1 MSTST
6 FLGNSDGLV
15 TGLCPAPPPPPPPP
29 PVPGQVPAMRINTV
43 EAPTIKRPQIASND
57 AYEPPAAIQ
66 NAMLTKDKKPFT
78 YTPGMGGKLDLSQIR
93 SPRMARR
100 VAKNA
105 NDEGIEGP
113 PKSALEPKPTPAPNT
128 GANLF
133 VQPQVA
139 IPVFPTNIPIQPP
152 INRTPPTPPANKTPP
167 TLPANKTPPITP
179 EKQAEPI
186 KVVTKVD
193 TKATPNAATTT
204 QPSSPESPSTPTQVT
219 LTKAPTPW
227 LQNKNKPQEELPEWA
242 KRSSVNKQS
251 SSPESPTSPPV
262 YASVQQTQPQQQP
275 VQWQQTQ
282 QKQQPIQQRPQQQH
296 QQPQQFN
303 QQQQKRPY
311 SSPPLTQQTSPQAN
325 LQERVIPIR
334 IEDRPSVFDVKH
346 ESGHHQF
353 KQPTPHHQQRWGGPV
368 QNQFQNQVQSP
379 QPQPSSG
386 GTFIIPMMVEGSER
400 KPVGGPVSNT
410 SYPQPIVR
418 NNTPNIENQTVKVIP
433 QRGPVQIQQPDSGP
447 VQSRSFRVLQKITDT
462 DSNDVDT
469 EQVRKLQLSDDDR
482 ILMNKFKEQV
492 DNESSLHNEEDP
504 RYRGAAIPSRAF
516 RFLQTMTDSGDAAV
530 MNTAPRAQSAIN
542 KKQNRNSK
550 TFEET
555 QANLPPSEQQVP
567 EPKKYMGS
575 AIPSRSFRIL
585 QAMTAPESVATQEN
599 RQADYTCQTEN
610 NVPGNQQGGLYLPPC
625 PPPFWSPDNG
635 WWGYYPL
642 PYPAVANESFPY
654 HSDNTAYV
662 YFPIYNQ
669 NYPGYYDS
677 VNAAKNGYP
686 SVYASYVVPVSPPT
700 NNCNLNYEQVG
711 NGVAVPKIDPQL
723 NIPDNETHEG
733 AISKDTDDLRGPPQ
747 WDEKHVSRSPSSNSK
762 DSDCTTAMNITD
774 EEEIPEVMVVS
785 EPDANQS
792 DRSEKACTNGSLNVS
807 VPNYTYIDTSDSS
820 DTSDSQSDNE
830 SIVESTKSSS
840 DNNANDTSSDS
851 DDSDSYLA
859 YSTGLNP
866 HGRFDD
872 NKNPMNCPDK
882 ECNTHVQEV
891 ESRNNTD
898 CDSDDG
904 QLEGHLE
911 ETGTNAFPHKLSVI
925 YEDVERPDS
934 VSPRPPEGITPFE
947 ATDDPPDEAD
957 TTTVSVSL
965 PLRFKFSVS
974 ENNEDVTTVIVGDS
988 MIKPE
993 RPCKDEGRS
1002 SKTQEHKNHT
1012 DKINEVSANFLVN
1025 NDTSADFT
1033 VKRDSSE
1040 SKRRAKSNMNERT
1053 NGNKVEKNDDPVVPH
1068 VNFTLRKI
1076 PTRFNRINCEETVET
1091 EFTIKPKK
1099 ASLKKEEDRS
1109 NKERKERVNNTNNDE
1124 EPSNKEDN
1132 PSYIEE
1138 TNRETH
1144 DFNRNI
1150 LKPEVIVSEC
1160 NWTEDPSKETINSQ
1174 STNLDIE
1181 QNEVRTEDNSNVPDS
1196 HKNEEDVEEK
1206 GKEVKHL
1213 LSVQNSRE
1221 ETDDEDSGVTS
1232 DMSRMISEVDTDSEC
1247 TSSRNIRKY
1256 QRTQTHS
1263 RLFRLLNDDS
1273 ILPEGTEKSNDTP
1286 CRRKYLSLP
1295 LNNTF
1300 NYDENYCS
1308 NYSSGITSPEYSPVC
1323 EQSWRRLHDTENSRV
1338 PDQNGH
1344 GHPLTRQER
1353 VSCKEDPYYQAWKTS
1368 KTPINSD
1375 HSDVMPSLAFK
1386 VLESRRPLWSYRVNV
1401 LCPRIKSTKSVPQV
1415 LRTNNATDN
1424 PLPSNPSPYVNLKS
1438 DHC

>member
-1 MSTST
+1 
-6 FLGNSDGLV
+6 
-15 TGLCPAPPPPPPPP
+15 
-29 PVPGQVPAMRINTV
+29 MRINTV
-43 EAPTIKRPQIASND
+43 ETPTIKRPQIASND

-113 PKSALEPKPTPAPNT
+113 PKSTLEPKPTPAPNT

-139 IPVFPTNIPIQPP
+139 IPVFPTNVPVQPP
-152 INRTPPTPPANKTPP
+152 NRTPVTPPANRTPPTPPANRAPTTPPGNRTPP
-167 TLPANKTPPITP
+167 TPPANRTPPTPPANRSPPIIP
-179 EKQAEPI
+179 EKQPEPMKI
-186 KVVTKVD
+186 VTKVEP
-193 TKATPNAATTT
+193 KVVPIAINSV

-262 YASVQQTQPQQQP
+262 YATVQQTQPQQQP

-282 QKQQPIQQRPQQQH
+282 QKQQPIQQRPQS

-303 QQQQKRPY
+303 QQQQQRRPY
-311 SSPPLTQQTSPQAN
+311 SSPPVTPQNNTQAFP
-325 LQERVIPIR
+325 QERVIPIR
-334 IEDRPSVFDVKH
+334 IEDRPSVFDVKQ
-346 ESGHHQF
+346 EAGHHQF
-353 KQPTPHHQQRWGGPV
+353 KQPSPHHQQRWGQPPAQV
-368 QNQFQNQVQSP
+368 MNQNQVVNQVQPQSP
-379 QPQPSSG
+379 QHQPSG
-386 GTFIIPMMVEGSER
+386 GTFIIPIMVEGNDR
-400 KPVGGPVSNT
+400 KPAGGPASNT
-410 SYPQPIVR
+410 PYSQPVR
-418 NNTPNIENQTVKVIP
+418 NNVSNVENQSAKVIP
-433 QRGPVQIQQPDSGP
+433 QRVPVQIQQSESGP

-462 DSNDVDT
+462 DSNDVDS
-469 EQVRKLQLSDDDR
+469 EQIRKLQLSDDDR
-482 ILMNKFKEQV
+482 VLMNKFKEQV
-492 DNESSLHNEEDP
+492 DNESSLHHEEDP

-516 RFLQTMTDSGDAAV
+516 RFLQTMTDSGDTPV

-610 NVPGNQQGGLYLPPC
+610 NVPGNQQGGVILPPC
-625 PPPFWSPDNG
+625 PPPFWSPDSG
-635 WWGYYPL
+635 WWSYYPL
-642 PYPAVANESFPY
+642 PYPGVTNESFPY

-662 YFPIYNQ
+662 YFPVYNQ
-669 NYPGYYDS
+669 NYPGYYDPG
-677 VNAAKNGYP
+677 KNGYP
-686 SVYASYVVPVSPPT
+686 SVYASYVVPGSAPID
-700 NNCNLNYEQVG
+700 NYSQVD
-711 NGVAVPKIDPQL
+711 NGVTMPKE
-723 NIPDNETHEG
+723 NHEG
-733 AISKDTDDLRGPPQ
+733 SRDTEDPTPRWDRGS
-747 WDEKHVSRSPSSNSK
+747 HVSRTPSSNSK

-774 EEEIPEVMVVS
+774 EEEIPEAMVVS
-785 EPDANQS
+785 EPNGDQP
-792 DRSEKACTNGSLNVS
+792 EKKTNGSLNVN

-820 DTSDSQSDNE
+820 DSSESDNE
-830 SIVESTKSSS
+830 SIADSAKSSS
-840 DNNANDTSSDS
+840 DNNADDTSSDS

-866 HGRFDD
+866 HGRFEDS
-872 NKNPMNCPDK
+872 DK
-882 ECNTHVQEV
+882 TSPGNECDIQ

-898 CDSDDG
+898 SDEDE
-904 QLEGHLE
+904 QLEDPE
-911 ETGTNAFPHKLSVI
+911 EVDTNAFPHKLSVI
-925 YEDVERPDS
+925 YEDVERSDS
-934 VSPRPPEGITPFE
+934 VSPRPQENVDVEENVTPFE

-965 PLRFKFSVS
+965 PLRFRFSVS

-988 MIKPE
+988 TIKPE
-993 RPCKDEGRS
+993 RSCKDEGRG
-1002 SKTQEHKNHT
+1002 SKSQEQKKT
-1012 DKINEVSANFLVN
+1012 EEVSANFLVN
-1025 NDTSADFT
+1025 NDTSVDFT

-1040 SKRRAKSNMNERT
+1040 SKRRSKNER
-1053 NGNKVEKNDDPVVPH
+1053 KVEKNEDPVVPH

-1091 EFTIKPKK
+1091 EFTIKSKK
-1099 ASLKKEEDRS
+1099 TVKKEDDR
-1109 NKERKERVNNTNNDE
+1109 NKDVEERTNCTNTDLE
-1124 EPSNKEDN
+1124 ELGRTNCANKDLDASHEEV
-1132 PSYIEE
+1132 ILEE
-1138 TNRETH
+1138 TTVETH
-1144 DFNRNI
+1144 DINRNI
-1150 LKPEVIVSEC
+1150 LKPEVIVSDC
-1160 NWTEDPSKETINSQ
+1160 NWKEASDCQ
-1174 STNLDIE
+1174 STDL
-1181 QNEVRTEDNSNVPDS
+1181 QNEVPPQNSTVQDN

-1206 GKEVKHL
+1206 TKEGKHL
-1213 LSVQNSRE
+1213 LSVQNSRD

-1247 TSSRNIRKY
+1247 TSSRNMRKY

-1273 ILPEGTEKSNDTP
+1273 ILPEGTETNDTP
-1286 CRRKYLSLP
+1286 NRRKYLSLP
-1295 LNNTF
+1295 LSNNAF
-1300 NYDENYCS
+1300 SYDENYCS
-1308 NYSSGITSPEYSPVC
+1308 NYSSGVTSPEYSPMC
-1323 EQSWRRLHDTENSRV
+1323 EQSWRRLHESENARV
-1338 PDQNGH
+1338 PDQNGDSFRQ

-1353 VSCKEDPYYQAWKTS
+1353 VSCKEDPYYQAWKTCKS
-1368 KTPINSD
+1368 PVTSD
-1375 HSDVMPSLAFK
+1375 HDVVPSLAFK

-1401 LCPRIKSTKSVPQV
+1401 LCPRIKSTKSVPQA
-1415 LRTNNATDN
+1415 LRTNNTSDS
-1424 PLPSNPSPYVNLKS
+1424 PVPSNPSVNLKS